1 MYLVSRLIGSLLV
14 LSVIYVGYV
23 WADLEDRELVAGVT
37 YDIPGLAYREP
48 SSGAIEG
55 FEPDLV
61 RAIGEKLFGGPGYIR
76 LTRVLDEDRI
86 KALEDGRVDM
96 VVSQFTIT
104 PEREEK
110 VDFSIPYYV
119 TGEGL
124 LVHKDSDIESF
135 IDLEGKII
143 AVTKGSLSLK
153 RMRAVLPSLE
163 GARLVVA
170 PTSSATLEA
179 VQSGNADAASNDII
193 NLVLLRKASAYPTLY
208 RLVNISGDFPPKP
221 FGIGVKKG
229 NKELLERLNA
239 ALESLKESGE
249 INRMLDRAVSD
260 VGSENDPDDT
270 FSGSQ

>member
-1 MYLVSRLIGSLLV
+1 MYLVPRLIGFMVVFSL
-14 LSVIYVGYV
+14 IYAGYA
-23 WADLEDRELVAGVT
+23 WADLEDRELIAGVT
-37 YDIPGLAYREP
+37 YDIPGLAYRDP

-61 RAIGEKLFGGPGYIR
+61 RAIGERLFGGPGYIK
-76 LTRVLDEDRI
+76 LIRVLDEDRVQ
-86 KALEDGRVDM
+86 ALQDGRVDM

-104 PEREEK
+104 PEREEE
-110 VDFSIPYYV
+110 VDFTIPYYV

-124 LVHKDSDIESF
+124 LVHEDSDIESF
-135 IDLEGKII
+135 SDLEGKRI

-153 RMRAVLPSLE
+153 RMRAVLPSLK
-163 GARLVVA
+163 GAKLIVA

-193 NLVLLRKASAYPTLY
+193 NLILLRKASAYPTLY

-229 NKELLERLNA
+229 NKELLERLNTV
-239 ALESLKESGE
+239 LESLKASGE
-249 INRMLDRAVSD
+249 ISRILDKAVSS
-260 VGSENDPDDT
+260 VGPTRDPSDNLSESP
-270 FSGSQ
+270 